1 MWSEAEAYSLARRI
15 LRDVLG
21 WPNAAF
27 TLRARTHHFVYDVQ
41 AGAQR
46 AMLRLH
52 QRPIDAALQRGE
64 MDWLRFLDEY
74 GNEYGLVVPR
84 PLAASH
90 DAGLSPLLHN
100 DQRVDFA
107 VFAYVA
113 GEAVEQADLT
123 EQQAQQIGA
132 VLARMHLAAQAY
144 APAEGAQRPRLD
156 ADGLFGAD
164 GLYAL
169 DEAAA
174 ALFQPQHGEIMQAT
188 VAQIAGLMRELGT
201 GPERFGMIH
210 ADLLLKNVIFAV
222 DAHQPARPIDFEYCG
237 MGYFVYDLAPLFWQ
251 LKTDARYLKLANA
264 ALEGYARLRPF
275 TGVDLALIEP
285 FIAARHLASL
295 RWLALNRQHPALKGD
310 AAELIAARVAELAD
324 YLDTGIL
331 RRQTI
336 SL

>member
-1 MWSEAEAYSLARRI
+1 MWSEAEAHSLARHI

-21 WPNAAF
+21 WSDAAF

-41 AGAQR
+41 VGKER

-52 QRPIDAALQRGE
+52 QMPVEAALQRGE
-64 MDWLRFLDEY
+64 MDWLRFLS
-74 GNEYGLVVPR
+74 GRGLLVPR
-84 PLAASH
+84 PLFASH
-90 DAGLSPLLHN
+90 DAGLPPLLHN

-107 VFAYVA
+107 LFAYVE
-113 GEAVEQADLT
+113 GEAVEQANLT
-123 EQQAQQIGA
+123 AQQAEQAG
-132 VLARMHLAAQAY
+132 VLLARLHLVAQGYQPPENAC
-144 APAEGAQRPRLD
+144 RPRLD
-156 ADGLFGAD
+156 ADGLLGEA

-169 DEAAA
+169 DDAALV
-174 ALFQPQHGEIMQAT
+174 LFQPQHGEVIQAVST
-188 VAQIAGLMRELGT
+188 QIAGLMRELGT

-210 ADLLLKNVIFAV
+210 ADLLLKNLIFAP
-222 DAHQPARPIDFEYCG
+222 DGEQPARPIDFEYCG
-237 MGYFVYDLAPLFWQ
+237 PGYFAYDFAPLFWQ
-251 LKTDARYLKLANA
+251 LKPDARYLELAGA
-264 ALEGYARLRPF
+264 VLEAYARLRPL

-295 RWLALNRQHPALKGD
+295 RWLALNRQHPALKGG